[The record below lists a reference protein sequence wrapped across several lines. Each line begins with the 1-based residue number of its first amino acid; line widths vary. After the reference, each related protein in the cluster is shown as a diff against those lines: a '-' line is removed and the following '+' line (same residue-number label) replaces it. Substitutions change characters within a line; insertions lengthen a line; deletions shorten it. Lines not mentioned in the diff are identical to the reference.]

1 MKPNPQ
7 KSHLLTNNA
16 QDIQINIGEMAISD
30 SKYEKLL
37 GIHIDSKLTLDPH
50 VRYLCKKVSQKLNV
64 FGRIGYYLKFDQRKL
79 LILLLLRLLL
89 NAFITSQFSYAPD
102 VSMFHNRK
110 SNDNIYRIHGR
121 VLRIECQDHNSLFDE
136 LLAKSGSFKI
146 HDRNFQKLLIEIF
159 KVKMKL
165 AHEIANVVSIL

>member
-1 MKPNPQ
+1 MTDNFLKPNPQ

-50 VRYLCKKVSQKLNV
+50 VRSLCKKVSQKLNV

-79 LILLLLRLLL
+79 LILLLRRLLL
-89 NAFITSQFSYAPD
+89 NAFITYQFSYAPD
-102 VSMFHNRK
+102 VSLFHNRK
-110 SNDNIYRIHGR
+110 GR

-146 HDRNFQKLLIEIF
+146 HDQNF
-159 KVKMKL
+159 
-165 AHEIANVVSIL
+165 